1 MSLYDLMISSLMNK
15 RDFSD
20 MWAVGAILAELFT
33 LSPLF
38 PGEQY
43 VLTCTFCSI
52 NIDQITFNSVD
63 IMVICIVS
71 NI

>member
-38 PGEQY
+38 PGEKY
-43 VLTCTFCSI
+43 VLTFTFCSI
-52 NIDQITFNSVD
+52 NIEITFKGSLLL
-63 IMVICIVS
+63 ILLILW
-71 NI
+71 

>member
-1 MSLYDLMISSLMNK
+1 MNK

-38 PGEQY
+38 PGEKY
-43 VLTCTFCSI
+43 VLTFTFCSI
-52 NIDQITFNSVD
+52 NIEITFNSVD

-71 NI
+71 KI

>member
-33 LSPLF
+33 LSPPF
-38 PGEQY
+38 PGEKY
-43 VLTCTFCSI
+43 VLTFTFCSI
-52 NIDQITFNSVD
+52 NIEITFKGSLLL
-63 IMVICIVS
+63 ILLILW
-71 NI
+71 